1 LSVVAIQPTTLS
13 RWQRQSC
20 QNNRL
25 RDTSIVQNYHRL
37 LRTSMTVPCVR
48 SSCIVRVPCMTT
60 LSVLG
65 NVRRVVA
72 DLVRP
77 RSQSQLSSGYLTDV
91 GIGVVVAVAACVMFC
106 ILQHW
111 HSKTLFACG
120 MSVKWQ
126 TLDDGRLCDTAYA
139 SNPYWSLRRCVVELQ
154 GVSRVV
160 VASAVVASRV
170 AACPL

>member
-1 LSVVAIQPTTLS
+1 
-13 RWQRQSC
+13 
-20 QNNRL
+20 
-25 RDTSIVQNYHRL
+25 
-37 LRTSMTVPCVR
+37 
-48 SSCIVRVPCMTT
+48 MTT

-111 HSKTLFACG
+111 HSKTLFA
-120 MSVKWQ
+120 
-126 TLDDGRLCDTAYA
+126 AYA